1 MAQTIYLLDTNVVAE
16 RRARSVSQR
25 EHVSAVVLTELMA
38 AADAEEF
45 KLYKAVWRVHEQD
58 GTLILPTMEDW
69 QPAARILHLL
79 TQSRKK
85 RSGGKSPRRTP
96 TAKQELAM
104 DVLIAVSA
112 ARAGVTVVTNDAD
125 FEAIRYYHKKLKIKS
140 GEEFFG

>member
-1 MAQTIYLLDTNVVAE
+1 MAQAIYLLDTNIVAE
-16 RRARSVSQR
+16 RRARSVSNR
-25 EHVSAVVLTELMA
+25 EYVSAVVLTELMA

-45 KLYKAVWRVHEQD
+45 KLYQAVWRVHEQD
-58 GTLILPTMEDW
+58 GTLILPVAEDW

-85 RSGGKSPRRTP
+85 KAGGKSPRRTP

-112 ARAGVTVVTNDAD
+112 AREGVTVVTNDGD

-140 GEEFFG
+140 GEEFFT